1 MLALM
6 PRTPRMTAED
16 RREQILDVTL
26 REIRARG
33 MQGLSVEAVAKAAG
47 VTRPLVYT
55 LFDDLNGLLDALAQR
70 EEPRALAD
78 VQAAIPSD
86 RESADPDELLTR
98 GVALFV
104 EAVRAQPDRWHL
116 ILLPPDGTPAGLQ
129 ERIERNRAAIL
140 AQLEDLVAW
149 GIRRRG
155 GPELDPELTARM
167 ILTLAQDAARLVL
180 ADPRAYTTERIAG
193 FTAAALRLLARPE
206 AA

>member
-1 MLALM
+1 M
-6 PRTPRMTAED
+6 PRAPRMTAQD

-33 MQGLSVEAVAKAAG
+33 MQGLSIEAVARAAG

-55 LFDDLNGLLDALAQR
+55 LFDDLAGLLDALAER

-86 RESADPDELLTR
+86 VESADPDALLTE
-98 GVALFV
+98 GVTLFV

-116 ILLPPDGTPAGLQ
+116 ILLPPDGTPAGLHQ
-129 ERIERNRAAIL
+129 RIERNRSAIL
-140 AQLEDLVAW
+140 AQLEELVAW
-149 GIRRRG
+149 GLRRRG
-155 GPELDPELTARM
+155 GPDLDPELTARM
-167 ILTLAQDAARLVL
+167 VLTLAQDAARLVL
-180 ADPRAYTTERIAG
+180 ADPRAYTTERIAA
-193 FTAAALRLLARPE
+193 FTTAAMALLDRPE

>member
-1 MLALM
+1 
-6 PRTPRMTAED
+6 MTAED

-26 REIRARG
+26 RAIREGG
-33 MQGLSVEAVAKAAG
+33 MQGLSIEAVAKAAG

-55 LFDDLNGLLDALAQR
+55 LFADLAGLLDALAER

-86 RESADPDELLTR
+86 LTAADPDALLTE

-104 EAVRAQPDRWHL
+104 GAVRAHPDRWHL
-116 ILLPPDGTPAGLQ
+116 ILLPPDGTPAGLHA
-129 ERIERNRAAIL
+129 RIERNRAAIL
-140 AQLEDLVAW
+140 AQLEGLVAW
-149 GIRRRG
+149 GLDRRG
-155 GPELDPELTARM
+155 GPALDAELTARM

-193 FTAAALRLLARPE
+193 FTGAALRMLVAS
-206 AA
+206 

>member
-1 MLALM
+1 MLEPM
-6 PRTPRMTAED
+6 PRAPRMTAQD

-26 REIRARG
+26 REIRTGG
-33 MQGLSVEAVAKAAG
+33 MQGLSVEAIAKAAG

-55 LFDDLNGLLDALAQR
+55 LFDDLDGLLEALAER

-78 VQAAIPSD
+78 VQAAIPA
-86 RESADPDELLTR
+86 REAADPDVLLTQ

-116 ILLPPDGTPAGLQ
+116 ILLPPDGTPAPLR
-129 ERIERNRAAIL
+129 ERIERNRALIL
-140 AQLEDLVAW
+140 GQLEELVTW
-149 GIRRRG
+149 GLERRG
-155 GPELDPELTARM
+155 GPDLDPELTARM

-180 ADPRAYTTERIAG
+180 ADPEAYTTARIAG
-193 FTAAALRLLARPE
+193 FSSAAMRLLARPE

>member
-1 MLALM
+1 V
-6 PRTPRMTAED
+6 PRAPRMTAED
-16 RREQILDVTL
+16 RREQILDITL

-33 MQGLSVEAVAKAAG
+33 MQGLSIEAVAKGAG

-55 LFDDLNGLLDALAQR
+55 LFDDLDGLLDALAER

-78 VQAAIPSD
+78 VQAAIPTD
-86 RESADPDELLTR
+86 LEAADPDALLTQ

-116 ILLPPDGTPAGLQ
+116 ILLPPDGTPAGLHQ
-129 ERIERNRAAIL
+129 RIERNRAAIL
-140 AQLEDLVAW
+140 AQLELLVAW
-149 GIRRRG
+149 GLRRRG
-155 GPELDPELTARM
+155 GPDLDPELTARM

-180 ADPRAYTTERIAG
+180 ADPRAYSTERIAG
-193 FTAAALRLLARPE
+193 FTTAAMALLDRPE